1 MKLAQLKEA
10 ISAGTTQ
17 GIKDAMNAL
26 NQEVMQ
32 LGQSVYSQPG
42 AAGAG
47 PALGPQAGP
56 SSKAPDDVDVI
67 DADLIDSNEEV

>member
-1 MKLAQLKEA
+1 
-10 ISAGTTQ
+10 
-17 GIKDAMNAL
+17 MNAL